1 MGVTFVVE
9 SGAWGTGGLALGGAW
24 GGRTAGRDE
33 EALGG
38 QTARPPGA
46 GAVRGSRPITASNR
60 TGAEPP
66 TRHRL
71 AVRKDAAGGRGDEP
85 RGPHPAVRTEDAP
98 SAEGQRRL
106 RGPRVLP
113 WASRLGKGLKG
124 APLRRAHATVFDD
137 PVAPAPGAA
146 GLARHTRPRY
156 RVLVSAAGCRH
167 GQKVP
172 AG

>member
-1 MGVTFVVE
+1 M
-9 SGAWGTGGLALGGAW
+9 
-24 GGRTAGRDE
+24 GGRGGGGRQDE
-33 EALGG
+33 RRKHSEGRRPVPQAPGPCVAL
-38 QTARPPGA
+38 
-46 GAVRGSRPITASNR
+46 VRSQPAAER
-60 TGAEPP
+60 GAEPP

-124 APLRRAHATVFDD
+124 VPLRRAHATVFDD

-146 GLARHTRPRY
+146 GLARHTRPHY